1 MNAPIIDTTITDL
14 TGHFIIA
21 MPGLLDENFNHTVTY
36 ICEHD
41 ENGTFGIVIN
51 RETDITLDE
60 VINQMQIKTQPNQF
74 QDQNV
79 YLGGPVQQG
88 RGFILHRPTGNWNSS
103 LQVSD
108 HVALTTSRDI
118 LEAIAHNNG
127 PKETIIALGY
137 AGWGPGQLETEM
149 AANTWL
155 NCPAEEQII
164 FNTPVQDRWQAAADL
179 LGVDLQLLSNDAG
192 HA

>member
-1 MNAPIIDTTITDL
+1 MNTTDL

-41 ENGTFGIVIN
+41 ENGTFGITIN
-51 RETDITLDE
+51 RETDITVNE
-60 VINQMQIKTQPNQF
+60 IISQMEAKTEKKAPHEQGPPES
-74 QDQNV
+74 QNV

-88 RGFILHRPTGNWNSS
+88 RGFILHRPLGNWNSTLKINDS
-103 LQVSD
+103 M
-108 HVALTTSRDI
+108 ALTTSRDI
-118 LEAIAHNNG
+118 LEAIARNEG
-127 PKETIIALGY
+127 PKQSMIALGY
-137 AGWGPGQLETEM
+137 AGWGAGQLEKEL

-155 NCPAEEQII
+155 SCPAEEQII
-164 FNTPVQDRWQAAADL
+164 FNTPASKRWQAAADL
-179 LGVDLQLLSNDAG
+179 LGIDLQLLSNESG

>member
-1 MNAPIIDTTITDL
+1 MEPTDL

-51 RETDITLDE
+51 RETDITLEE
-60 VINQMQIKTQPNQF
+60 VISQMDIKIDPKELHKQS
-74 QDQNV
+74 V

-88 RGFILHRPTGNWNSS
+88 RGFILHKPLGHWSS
-103 LQVSD
+103 TLKIND
-108 HVALTTSRDI
+108 DMALTTSRDI
-118 LEAIAHNNG
+118 LESIARNEG
-127 PKETIIALGY
+127 PKQSIIALGY
-137 AGWGPGQLETEM
+137 AGWGAGQLEQEL

-155 NCPAEEQII
+155 SCPAEEQII
-164 FNTPVQDRWQAAADL
+164 FNTPSSKRWQAAADL
-179 LGVDLQLLSNDAG
+179 LGVDLQLLSNESG